1 MRRERDATGPS
12 SRDDCNLNAG
22 NPSLWKNTH
31 LETPLSLVDMHRS
44 SPKMPFLCGEGL
56 RAVACREVHPES
68 HCLNAPLDEI
78 CGTLTAGDL
87 RD

>member
-1 MRRERDATGPS
+1 
-12 SRDDCNLNAG
+12 
-22 NPSLWKNTH
+22 
-31 LETPLSLVDMHRS
+31 
-44 SPKMPFLCGEGL
+44 MPFLCGEGL

-68 HCLNAPLDEI
+68 HCLNTPLDEI